1 MVALE
6 NLIQAKNQ
14 ITVKNPI
21 TGADIGKIEI
31 ATRED
36 VRTAVERTRA
46 AQPAW
51 AARSVKDRA
60 RILMVWAN
68 LVWKDRSRAIEVIRA
83 ESGKPDGGAYEEIA
97 AMDNVV
103 QYYSHRAPTI
113 LQPHTRRSAI
123 PIFQT
128 TRVYYKPHG
137 VVGLIT
143 PWNFPFLLAFIDLI
157 PALIAGNTIVVK
169 PSEITP
175 FSAHYGVDMLYSA
188 GVPRDVVQ
196 IVNGAGETG
205 ASLVDFV
212 DYIAFTGS
220 TAVGRKV
227 AVRASERLIPY
238 SLELGGKDPFI
249 VVKDAHVD
257 KAAMGVLLG
266 GLENAGQACV
276 GTERVYVEAPVYDE
290 FLRRLLHHAERL
302 VVSSEDGWHV
312 HMGSLTNER
321 ELLRSEA
328 QIADALAKGAKVIF
342 GGKRRPDLG
351 PLFFEPTILTN
362 VDHSMLV
369 MREETFG
376 PLIPIMKVETLDEAL
391 RLANDSE
398 YGLSGSIY
406 TNNMKTGES
415 LALRI
420 DSGDVNIN
428 RPLWAWSTA
437 AAPMGGQK
445 NSGIG
450 RRNGPEG
457 LLRFVT
463 PQTITI
469 DATISF
475 LPQDVVH
482 PTRLLRTYVE
492 LRRKLMPFLPFLR
505 P

>member
-6 NLIQAKNQ
+6 KPIREKEQ
-14 ITVKNPI
+14 ISVKNPI
-21 TGADIGKIEI
+21 TGAEIGKIDV

-36 VRTAVERTRA
+36 VQAAVERARV

-51 AARSVKDRA
+51 AAHSIHERA
-60 RILMVWAN
+60 RILMDWAN
-68 LVWKDRSRAIEVIRA
+68 LVWKDMPQAIEVIRA
-83 ESGKPDGGAYEEIA
+83 ETGKPDGGAYEEIVTV
-97 AMDNVV
+97 DNVV
-103 QYYSHRAPTI
+103 QYYSRRAPRM
-113 LQPHTRRSAI
+113 LRPQTRRSAI
-123 PIFQT
+123 PIFQRA
-128 TRVYYKPHG
+128 RVHYKPHG

-143 PWNFPFLLAFIDLI
+143 PWNFPFLLAFIDMI
-157 PALIAGNTIVVK
+157 PALIAGNTIVIK

-175 FSAHYGVDMLYSA
+175 FSARYGVDMLYRA
-188 GVPRDVVQ
+188 GIPRDVVQ
-196 IVNGAGETG
+196 IVNGGGETG
-205 ASLVDFV
+205 TALVDYV
-212 DYIAFTGS
+212 DYVAFTGS

-249 VVKDAHVD
+249 VVRDAHLD
-257 KAAMGVLLG
+257 KAAMGALLG

-276 GTERVYVEAPVYDE
+276 GTERVYVEAPIYDE

-302 VVSSEDGWHV
+302 VVGSDDGWHV
-312 HMGSLTNER
+312 HIGSLTNER
-321 ELLRSEA
+321 EMLRCEA
-328 QIADALAKGAKVIF
+328 QIADALAKGAKVVF
-342 GGKRRPDLG
+342 GGNRRPDLG

-376 PLIPIMKVETLDEAL
+376 PLIPIMKVENIDEAV
-391 RLANDSE
+391 RLANDNE

-406 TNNMKTGES
+406 TNNLKEGEA
-415 LALRI
+415 LAVRI
-420 DSGDVNIN
+420 NSGDVNIN

-469 DATISF
+469 DATVAF

>member
-6 NLIQAKNQ
+6 KPIRENEQ
-14 ITVKNPI
+14 IGVKNPI
-21 TGADIGKIEI
+21 TGAEIGRIDV

-36 VRTAVERTRA
+36 VQAAAERARA

-51 AARSVKDRA
+51 AARDIRERA
-60 RILMVWAN
+60 RILMDWAN
-68 LVWKDRSRAIEVIRA
+68 RIWNDQPHAMEVIRA
-83 ESGKPDGGAYEEIA
+83 ETGKPDGGAYEELA

-103 QYYSHRAPTI
+103 QYYSRRAPTI
-113 LQPHTRRSAI
+113 LRPQTRRSAI
-123 PIFQT
+123 PIFQKA
-128 TRVYYKPHG
+128 RIHYKPHG
-137 VVGLIT
+137 VVGFIT
-143 PWNFPFLLAFIDLI
+143 PWNFPFLLAFIDMI
-157 PALIAGNTIVVK
+157 PALIAGNTAVIK

-175 FSAHYGVDMLYSA
+175 FSARYGVDMLYSA

-196 IVNGAGETG
+196 IVNGGGETG
-205 ASLVDFV
+205 AALVDFV
-212 DYIAFTGS
+212 DYVAFTGS

-249 VVKDAHVD
+249 VMKDAHLD

-276 GTERVYVEAPVYDE
+276 GTERVYVEAPIYDE
-290 FLRRLLHHAERL
+290 FLRRILHHAERL
-302 VVSSEDGWHV
+302 VIGGGDGWDI

-321 ELLRSEA
+321 EMLRCEA
-328 QIADALAKGAKVIF
+328 QIADAVAKGAKVIF

-351 PLFFEPTILTN
+351 VLFFEPTILTN
-362 VDHSMLV
+362 VNHSMLV
-369 MREETFG
+369 MQEETFG
-376 PLIPIMKVETLDEAL
+376 PLIPIMKVENMDEAV
-391 RLANDSE
+391 RLANDNE

-406 TNNMKTGES
+406 TNNLKAGEA
-415 LALRI
+415 LAMRI
-420 DSGDVNIN
+420 NSGDVNIN

-445 NSGIG
+445 KSGIG

-463 PQTITI
+463 PQTITL
-469 DATISF
+469 DATVAF

-482 PTRLLRTYVE
+482 PTRLLRTYVS
-492 LRRKLMPFLPFLR
+492 LRRKLMPFVPFLR